1 MLIARSVEVKGM
13 RHVRGV
19 MSVPSLNLRQ
29 RGRAEWS
36 RENMKIAAELAA
48 LRAQRRVLT
57 ARRRCEG
64 GRYG

>member
-1 MLIARSVEVKGM
+1 M

-36 RENMKIAAELAA
+36 RENTNIAAALAA
-48 LRAQRRVLT
+48 LGAQRRMPT
-57 ARRRCEG
+57 ARGRCEG

>member
-1 MLIARSVEVKGM
+1 VLITKSAEVRGM

-29 RGRAEWS
+29 RGRAERS
-36 RENMKIAAELAA
+36 RENAKISAALAA
-48 LRAQRRVLT
+48 LRAQRRMLT

>member
-1 MLIARSVEVKGM
+1 M

-36 RENMKIAAELAA
+36 RENTNIVAALAA
-48 LRAQRRVLT
+48 LRAQRRMPT
-57 ARRRCEG
+57 APRRCEG
-64 GRYG
+64 GQYG